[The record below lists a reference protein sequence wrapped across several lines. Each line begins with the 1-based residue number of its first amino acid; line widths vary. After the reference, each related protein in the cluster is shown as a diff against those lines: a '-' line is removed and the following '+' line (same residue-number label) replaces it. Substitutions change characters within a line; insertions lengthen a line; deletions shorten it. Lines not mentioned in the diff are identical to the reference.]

1 MIRTFAVAMAVVA
14 LTSIGARAA
23 DDHVMVS
30 PDQLKWGATPPSL
43 PKGGQLAVVSGDPSK
58 EGMYVIRLKVPAG
71 YKVAAHQ
78 HPQDENLTVISG
90 QVKFDMGEKAD
101 ESNTTAFKT
110 GAFVKASKGMTHF
123 VFFPEETILQ
133 VHGMGPQGINY
144 VNAADDPRKSN

>member
-14 LTSIGARAA
+14 LTSIGATAA

-30 PDQLKWGATPPSL
+30 PDQLKWGAAPPYL
-43 PKGGQLAVVSGDPSK
+43 PKGGQVAVVSGDPSK
-58 EGMYVIRLKVPAG
+58 EGIIRLKVPAG

-90 QVKFDMGEKAD
+90 QVKFGMGDKAD
-101 ESNTTAFKT
+101 ESNTTAFKI

-133 VHGMGPQGINY
+133 VHGIGPQGITY
-144 VNAADDPRKSN
+144 VNAADDPRKNN

>member
-14 LTSIGARAA
+14 LTSIGATAA

-30 PDQLKWGATPPSL
+30 PDQLKWGAAPPYL
-43 PKGGQLAVVSGDPSK
+43 PKGGQVAVVSGDPSK

-90 QVKFDMGEKAD
+90 QVKFGMGDKAD

-110 GAFVKASKGMTHF
+110 GAFMKGSKGMSHF

-133 VHGMGPQGINY
+133 VHGMGPQGITY
-144 VNAADDPRKSN
+144 VNAAEDPRKSN